1 MNIWTIISLI
11 LIVSAAIYYTWLL
24 SKLGKVKKSI
34 EASSTAILE
43 GRFDSNAKWSNL
55 VGDYFASMQDVEGK
69 KRTNMPADYYINEH
83 SLCVSSGI
91 NLRLL
96 DTASGTLVGLGLLG
110 TFLGL
115 TVGIAGF
122 DSSSTDTIQQS
133 IQSLL
138 SGMATA
144 FLTSLVGMFL
154 SLFFTFFLD
163 KPTRNKLDKTIRK
176 ISSQLDAEYYIDD
189 VELNA
194 YWNKLSNESLE
205 GKLKEVLNRQT
216 ERLDSMLHDA
226 LCYNKDG
233 ENIPVI
239 NLIREIHTESTEQT
253 KALKSFSTD
262 LAIEL
267 NNGFDEM
274 LSRQLQ
280 SKLIPLME
288 SVDRTTKVVIEHID
302 KMAESVKSPAD
313 SMVNSVVGELKTSIQ
328 GVMQEFKSNISDN
341 TMAELEGVAKTLG
354 DASSVIMAFP
364 THMENITRSFYEMM
378 DKMRHSVEETTQ
390 GSVDANADS
399 IKQMQEQLLLVSK
412 TIGESMDSIR
422 TVMSDISST
431 TQQSNSTVISQM
443 ETIVNSMASRMTET
457 TATMGNTLSSQL
469 TSLSD
474 NLANH
479 QMDML
484 ALQEDSVGQIKAL
497 LSQFTAIVEKLGMT
511 NTKIGDTLGQME
523 QVHGHISDTT
533 SHLRGITAEMNAA
546 TSAFHQSQADYTA
559 SVLSVE
565 RTTKD
570 SVANMNSMLTK
581 TGEISE
587 EYLEQFGTLKDNLG
601 SVFAQIQQ
609 GLNEYSQRVRET
621 TSKYIQDYSSALT
634 NTVDQINNTVGE
646 IRDIVEMLE
655 EQLSKLKK

>member
-1 MNIWTIISLI
+1 MNIWTIISLV
-11 LIVSAAIYYTWLL
+11 LIAAATLYYGWLL
-24 SKLGKVKKSI
+24 LGVGKLKKSI
-34 EASSTAILE
+34 AASSTAIIE
-43 GRFDSNAKWSNL
+43 GNSGSNAKWSN
-55 VGDYFASMQDVEGK
+55 VVRDYFASMQEVEGR
-69 KRTNMPADYYINEH
+69 KRTNMPADYYLNEQ

-138 SGMATA
+138 NGMATA
-144 FLTSLVGMFL
+144 FITSLVGMFS
-154 SLFFTFFLD
+154 SLIFTFFFD
-163 KPTRNKLDKTIRK
+163 KPTRNNLDKTIRK
-176 ISSQLDAEYYIDD
+176 ITSQLDAKYYIDD

-194 YWNKLSNESLE
+194 YKNKQSNDSLE
-205 GKLKEVLNRQT
+205 EKLKELLNHQT
-216 ERLDSMLHDA
+216 ERLDSMLHNA

-233 ENIPVI
+233 ETIPVI
-239 NLIREIHTESTEQT
+239 NLIRELQNESTEQT

-288 SVDRTTKVVIEHID
+288 SVDRTTKMVIEHID
-302 KMAESVKSPAD
+302 SMAESVKSPAD
-313 SMVNSVVGELKTSIQ
+313 NMVNSVVGELKTSIQ

-341 TMAELEGVAKTLG
+341 TKAELEGVAKTLG
-354 DASSVIMAFP
+354 DASSAIMAFP

-412 TIGESMDSIR
+412 TIGESMDSVR
-422 TVMSDISST
+422 TVMSDISSA

-443 ETIVNSMASRMTET
+443 ETMVNGMAIQMAET

-469 TSLSD
+469 TSMSD

-479 QMDML
+479 QMDMM

-497 LSQFTAIVEKLGMT
+497 LSQFTAIVEKLGIT

-533 SHLRGITAEMNAA
+533 SNLRGITAEMNAA

-581 TGEISE
+581 TGEISG
-587 EYLEQFGTLKDNLG
+587 EYLEQFGTLKENLG